1 MKSKSTA
8 EIITRMNIDSLA
20 SRFGY
25 GEGVTLQ
32 GTHSLAPTMYFRMA
46 APGFHANCLDWT
58 TAERARFF
66 SEGLLRHIAMVVSNG
81 LVCLTLAEERPDIR
95 DDVPAAPQEVVER
108 IVPDEHIL
116 KNKKNV
122 FDNKLLML
130 LGAEYILLRHWNER
144 LLDRIDHEVED
155 IPDELLAL
163 SNLVTSRAR
172 SVEELIY
179 SIVYHDLT
187 CPSRNRTNC
196 SGGYV
201 FDNFQE
207 LYERQELEFLR
218 DLEEDTLE
226 TLVSEVHSSDC
237 LAGMLAHSEVDGDTG
252 ITQRHITQEDIDNL
266 SINLQ
271 GGYLSSDTEETR
283 YSKSSTFILR

>member
-1 MKSKSTA
+1 MKSKSAA
-8 EIITRMNIDSLA
+8 EIITRMSIDSLA
-20 SRFGY
+20 RRFGD
-25 GEGVTLQ
+25 GEGVKLQ
-32 GTHSLAPTMYFRMA
+32 GTRSLAPTMHFRMA

-66 SEGLLRHIAMVVSNG
+66 SEGLLRHIAMVVSDG
-81 LVCLTLAEERPDIR
+81 LVCLTLAEERPDVG
-95 DDVPAAPQEVVER
+95 DDMPAAPQEVVER

-116 KNKKNV
+116 ENKKNV

-144 LLDRIDHEVED
+144 LLDRMDNEVED
-155 IPDELLAL
+155 IPDDLVEL
-163 SNLVTSRAR
+163 SGLVTVRAR

-187 CPSRNRTNC
+187 CPSRNRTDC
-196 SGGYV
+196 TVGYV
-201 FDNFQE
+201 VDNFQKLYARKE
-207 LYERQELEFLR
+207 LKFLGN
-218 DLEEDTLE
+218 LEEDTLK

-237 LAGMLAHSEVDGDTG
+237 LAGMLAHSVVDGDTG

-271 GGYLSSDTEETR
+271 EGYLSSDTEETR
-283 YSKSSTFILR
+283 YFNSSSFILK